1 MTRGGAPKRIAW
13 SAHPLAQ
20 NGRVSLTR
28 AWLLSLTLLWLVTGL
43 AALAAATVLPVA
55 HLARALL
62 ALRLRAATNQV
73 PSAGHAI
80 ALTAHNVQVSGWPL
94 LLPVLGAHRHDRARS
109 LADAGVALSI
119 ALNGTLVG
127 LAIGA
132 YGARLFPYIPQLGL
146 EWGGV
151 ALGGAGW
158 MLARRGGSSVR
169 TILVVAG
176 LLIAALGTAAI
187 VETVA
192 VPHR

>member
-1 MTRGGAPKRIAW
+1 MTVV
-13 SAHPLAQ
+13 
-20 NGRVSLTR
+20 NGWASLTR
-28 AWLLSLTLLWLVTGL
+28 AWLLSLALLWLAT
-43 AALAAATVLPVA
+43 ALAAVAATTVEPVA

-62 ALRLRAATNQV
+62 ALRLRAATNPV
-73 PSAGHAI
+73 PSAGL
-80 ALTAHNVQVSGWPL
+80 ALALAAHNVQASGWPL
-94 LLPVLGAHRHDRARS
+94 LLPALGAHRHNCARS
-109 LADAGVALSI
+109 LADAAVALSI

-132 YGARLFPYIPQLGL
+132 YGSRLFPYIPQLGL

-158 MLARRGGSSVR
+158 LLTRRGAISVR
-169 TILVVAG
+169 ALAVVAG
-176 LLIAALGTAAI
+176 LLITTLGAAAI